1 MAERVKMKIRTW
13 MSVKAWVSLITGVG
27 FLLTPAAALVLLG
40 TETDATGLA
49 LARFFGATI
58 FLVGL
63 ILWLTRSVHEAHF
76 LRMLA
81 SAVFVG
87 DALAVIVAVRETL
100 AGTINGFGWVIAAL
114 YLAFCLA
121 FGYSLLRITEP
132 VTSP

>member
-1 MAERVKMKIRTW
+1 MKIRVW
-13 MSVKAWVSLITGVG
+13 MGVKGMVSIITGLG
-27 FLLTPAAALVLLG
+27 FLLFPEASLILLG
-40 TETDATGLA
+40 AGTDATGLA
-49 LARFFGATI
+49 LARFFGATM

-63 ILWLTRSVHEAHF
+63 TLWLTRTVHEAHF

-100 AGTINGFGWVIAAL
+100 SGTINAFGWVVAAL

-121 FGYSLLRITEP
+121 FGYSLLRISEP
-132 VTSP
+132 VTTP